1 MHLYTIKKKQR
12 KKITYGIQNNICRL
26 RENMKRELKDSGW
39 KWKNFMVNSPLG
51 EYKMK
56 YNYKGH

>member
-1 MHLYTIKKKQR
+1 MYTKKLR
-12 KKITYGIQNNICRL
+12 KKTHGIQNNICRL
-26 RENMKRELKDSGW
+26 RENKKRELKDRGW

>member
-1 MHLYTIKKKQR
+1 MHVYTIKKKHMVY
-12 KKITYGIQNNICRL
+12 KKKKSRL
-26 RENMKRELKDSGW
+26 RKNVKRQLKARGW
-39 KWKNFMVNSPLG
+39 KWKNFMVNSPLR